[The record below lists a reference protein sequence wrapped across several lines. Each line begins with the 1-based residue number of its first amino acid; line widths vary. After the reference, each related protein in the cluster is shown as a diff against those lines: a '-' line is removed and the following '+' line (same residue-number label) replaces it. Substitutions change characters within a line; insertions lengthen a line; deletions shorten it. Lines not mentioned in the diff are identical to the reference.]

1 VIAIRD
7 LQVAFGPR
15 VVANIPALEIGR
27 GEIVGLAGESGSGK
41 SMTALAIL
49 GLARFAGARVTGSIA
64 LEGRELLEL
73 ADRQLRH
80 VRGRRIAMIM
90 QSPRAALNPT
100 LRLGQLFERTLRLHG
115 VTRSE
120 LHARTV
126 DGMQSV
132 LLDPALLDRYPH
144 QVSGGQAQ
152 RFAIA
157 LALALHA
164 DVLLADE
171 PTSALDVTV
180 QAEVIGLLR
189 RVRDER
195 GTAMLF
201 ISHDLAVIGELA
213 DRIVVMRR
221 GEVVE
226 VGGARDVL
234 VSPSAEY
241 TRELIAAVPRIRAA
255 G

>member
-1 VIAIRD
+1 
-7 LQVAFGPR
+7 
-15 VVANIPALEIGR
+15 
-27 GEIVGLAGESGSGK
+27 
-41 SMTALAIL
+41 M
-49 GLARFAGARVTGSIA
+49 
-64 LEGRELLEL
+64 
-73 ADRQLRH
+73 
-80 VRGRRIAMIM
+80 
-90 QSPRAALNPT
+90 
-100 LRLGQLFERTLRLHG
+100 
-115 VTRSE
+115 
-120 LHARTV
+120 
-126 DGMQSV
+126 

-180 QAEVIGLLR
+180 QAEVVGLLR

-226 VGGARDVL
+226 TGRRARRARARRA
-234 VSPSAEY
+234 PR
-241 TRELIAAVPRIRAA
+241 TRASCVAAVPRIGRGAA
-255 G
+255 A